1 MNQTYAKYL
10 LLLVLAVIMQSC
22 QSAVR
27 FSSTSAPN
35 TPTRGSADMPK
46 RAEAPSLDGASDTQ
60 VKIIRTA
67 ETYLGTPYVWG
78 GNTKNGID
86 CSGLVCQVFKTV
98 NLPLPRTSFEQYQK
112 GTPVGGGSLEVGDLV
127 FFSFESG
134 RAVTHVGIYAG
145 DNIFIHASSS
155 RGVTYQSLYDQPFAS
170 SLVGYRR
177 FLKE

>member
-1 MNQTYAKYL
+1 MKQTYAKYIL
-10 LLLVLAVIMQSC
+10 LAVLAVLIQSC
-22 QSAVR
+22 QSTVR
-27 FSSTSAPN
+27 FASTSSA
-35 TPTRGSADMPK
+35 PTRGNIELPS
-46 RAEAPSLDGASDTQ
+46 RNEAPSLENASDTQ
-60 VKIIRTA
+60 VKIIKTA

-78 GNTKNGID
+78 GNTKGGID

-98 NLPLPRTSFEQYQK
+98 NLPLPRTSFEQFQK
-112 GTPVGGGSLEVGDLV
+112 GQPVGGGSLEVGDLV

-145 DNIFIHASSS
+145 ENKFIHASSS
-155 RGVTYQSLYDQPFAS
+155 RGVTYQSLYDQPYSS